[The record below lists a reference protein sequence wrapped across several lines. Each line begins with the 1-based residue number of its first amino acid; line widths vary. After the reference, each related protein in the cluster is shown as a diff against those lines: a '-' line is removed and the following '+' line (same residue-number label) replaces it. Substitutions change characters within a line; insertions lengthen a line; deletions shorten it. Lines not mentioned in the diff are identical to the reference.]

1 MADKRISE
9 LQELPAADVVA
20 SIDVLPIADISA
32 SETRKIKVSSL
43 GTAAIAGVAD
53 GAISGSKLENG
64 TVTGDKLADGTV
76 TGSKVANDTLT
87 ADNIAPNAIG
97 ASELANGAVDTDALQ
112 GSAVTGAKIADSAVG
127 RGIDKQA
134 EVVGHEQE
142 YFPGAPASFAGV
154 TVDEYGHVSA
164 LASSIPPTDLP
175 IATDAVNGVS
185 HYPANSGLSISGAGA
200 VGHTNT
206 VLPATKPKVTYDA
219 NGHVTNGADLDPS
232 DLPLAT
238 ASDVGA
244 VKVVG
249 PTLSVDGTGALIHAS
264 SGVIPGTYTKVTVN
278 EDGHATAGL
287 NLEASDIPDLSYDQL
302 TSGSIGPGYLGEG
315 VVTAENMADYS
326 TSYMQDANPG
336 EGDYLGQM
344 WYSPET
350 AQLSIYARGS
360 NGLQW
365 LPVGFGRLAQEN
377 LRWGGLVNAD
387 TGLITVLTDIGQS
400 AGLTVG
406 MAPPASTDAL
416 GGLYLVVDTSGNSIG
431 VLPGTAF
438 DSQDW
443 LLCVNEA
450 QGWTKID
457 SSSGGGGGGGGG
469 SSTLAGLLDTEITT
483 PQDGDLLVYN
493 SGDGKW
499 VNGPLAVI
507 EGGSF

>member
-9 LQELPAADVVA
+9 LQELTAADVAA

-64 TVTGDKLADGTV
+64 TVTGDKLADGAV
-76 TGSKVANDTLT
+76 TGAKVAADTLT
-87 ADNIAPNAIG
+87 AANIAPNAIG
-97 ASELANGAVDTDALQ
+97 ASELANSAVDAAALQ
-112 GSAVTGAKIADSAVG
+112 DGAVTGVKIADSAVG
-127 RGIDKQA
+127 RGIDKQSN
-134 EVVGHEQE
+134 VVGHEQS
-142 YFPGAPASFAGV
+142 YFPGAPTSFADV

-175 IATDAVNGVS
+175 IATNAINGAS

-200 VGHTNT
+200 VSHTNT

-219 NGHVTNGADLDPS
+219 NGHVTSGADLEPS

-238 ASDVGA
+238 ASEVGA
-244 VKVVG
+244 VKIVG
-249 PTLSVDGTGALIHAS
+249 PTLTVDGTGALTHAS
-264 SGVIPGTYTKVTVN
+264 SGVTPGTYTKVTVN

-287 NLEASDIPDLSYDQL
+287 DLEASDIPDLSYNQL
-302 TSGSIGPGYLGEG
+302 TSGTIGAGYLGEG

-336 EGDYLGQM
+336 EAPYLGM
-344 WYSPET
+344 LWYSPET
-350 AQLSIYARGS
+350 AQLNIYARGS

-365 LPVGFGRLAQEN
+365 LPVGYGRLSAEN

-400 AGLTVG
+400 AGLQVG
-406 MAPPASTDAL
+406 MGPLEATDAL
-416 GGLYLVVDTSGNSIG
+416 GGLYLVVDTSGSNIS
-431 VLPGTAF
+431 VSPGTAF

-450 QGWTKID
+450 QGWAKID
-457 SSSGGGGGGGGG
+457 NAAGGGGGGG

-483 PQDGDLLVYN
+483 PQDGDLLVYA
-493 SGDGKW
+493 SGDGRW
-499 VNGPLAVI
+499 INGPLAVI
-507 EGGSF
+507 DGGSF